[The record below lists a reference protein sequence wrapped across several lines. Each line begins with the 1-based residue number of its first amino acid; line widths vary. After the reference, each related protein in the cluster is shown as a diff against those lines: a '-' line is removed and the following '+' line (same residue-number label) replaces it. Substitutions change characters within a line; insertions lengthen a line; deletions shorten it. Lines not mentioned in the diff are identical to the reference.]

1 MYVGQPALCV
11 RPFNSRSTLSP
22 TALPTRVMASS
33 TEKQNQATREVCVQI
48 SDIKAS
54 GLPAKVGFF
63 SGLFYIRVKSDGV
76 AKKTRTTK
84 YTKNGGDFVATWE
97 ENIIFSAPES
107 SKVQIEVFARRF
119 FFSYKLIKKTE
130 SKESLADLLVHA
142 DTPVELELLEE
153 GHAAGR
159 LIFRICKNDPGAG
172 NTNLESFTSPPTS
185 PISLPSP
192 TSNTS
197 PHDVPPSTSG
207 E

>member
-1 MYVGQPALCV
+1 
-11 RPFNSRSTLSP
+11 
-22 TALPTRVMASS
+22 MASS
-33 TEKQNQATREVCVQI
+33 ATREICVQI

-63 SGLFYIRVKSDGV
+63 TGLFYIRVKSGGV
-76 AKKTRTTK
+76 VKRTSIAKYAKDS
-84 YTKNGGDFVATWE
+84 GDFVATWQE
-97 ENIIFSAPES
+97 TLVFSAPES

-159 LIFRICKNDPGAG
+159 LVFRICKNDPDIG

-192 TSNTS
+192 ASHIS
-197 PHDVPPSTSG
+197 PHDAPPSASG

>member
-1 MYVGQPALCV
+1 
-11 RPFNSRSTLSP
+11 
-22 TALPTRVMASS
+22 MASS
-33 TEKQNQATREVCVQI
+33 TEKQNQATREDILAHDVPLTWLNNSPLGVVATI
-48 SDIKAS
+48 FLDVWNVTGIKAS

-63 SGLFYIRVKSDGV
+63 SGLFYIRVKSGGV
-76 AKKTRTTK
+76 AKRTRTAK
-84 YTKNGGDFVATWE
+84 YTKNGGDFVAMWD

-153 GHAAGR
+153 GRAAGR
-159 LIFRICKNDPGAG
+159 LIFRICRNDPGVG

-192 TSNTS
+192 TSHTS
-197 PHDVPPSTSG
+197 PHDAPPSTSG

>member
-1 MYVGQPALCV
+1 
-11 RPFNSRSTLSP
+11 
-22 TALPTRVMASS
+22 MASS
-33 TEKQNQATREVCVQI
+33 TEKQNQPTREVCVQI

-63 SGLFYIRVKSDGV
+63 SGLFYVRVKSDGV
-76 AKKTRTTK
+76 VKRTRTAK
-84 YTKNGGDFVATWE
+84 YAKDGGDFVAAWQE
-97 ENIIFSAPES
+97 SLVLSAPES

-130 SKESLADLLVHA
+130 SKESLADLLVHT

-159 LIFRICKNDPGAG
+159 LVFRICKNDHGVG

-192 TSNTS
+192 TSHAS
-197 PHDVPPSTSG
+197 PHDAPPSTTG

>member
-1 MYVGQPALCV
+1 M
-11 RPFNSRSTLSP
+11 
-22 TALPTRVMASS
+22 
-33 TEKQNQATREVCVQI
+33 
-48 SDIKAS
+48 
-54 GLPAKVGFF
+54 
-63 SGLFYIRVKSDGV
+63 
-76 AKKTRTTK
+76 
-84 YTKNGGDFVATWE
+84 
-97 ENIIFSAPES
+97 
-107 SKVQIEVFARRF
+107 QIEVFARRF